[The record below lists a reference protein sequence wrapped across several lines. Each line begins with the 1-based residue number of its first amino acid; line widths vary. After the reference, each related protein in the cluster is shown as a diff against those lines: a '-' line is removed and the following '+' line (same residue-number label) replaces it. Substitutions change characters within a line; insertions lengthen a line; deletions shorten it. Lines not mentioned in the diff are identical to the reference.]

1 MIYSKKYNFL
11 YLKNKKV
18 GGSSTEICLSQIMDE
33 DAVVTPV
40 HPIDERHSPRNDEQF
55 FNHIPY
61 SELETLIENLS
72 EVDSCVVV
80 RNPYDTVMSDFFLQ
94 LEYTGNMQ
102 NYLSGDRPYFVN
114 RYFENTLREQWR
126 GWLKSTKE
134 LYSKDGV
141 IQVKNVIKYEDGIE
155 AGINQILEPKGLHLD
170 LNVYQ
175 KAHRP
180 KEITAKDVFSEE
192 QMQNI
197 SYEWAWEFHTFGYN
211 L

>member
-33 DAVVTPV
+33 DAIVTPV
-40 HPIDERHSPRNDEQF
+40 HPIDEKHNPRNHEKF
-55 FNHIPY
+55 YNHITY
-61 SELETLIENLS
+61 SELEAQIENLS
-72 EVDSCVVV
+72 DVDSCVVV
-80 RNPYDTVMSDFFLQ
+80 RNPYDVVLSDFFLQ

-102 NYLSGDRPYFVN
+102 NYLTGNKSDFVN
-114 RYFENTLREQWR
+114 KYFENTLREEWR
-126 GWLKSTKE
+126 GWLKSTKG

-141 IQVKNVIKYEDGIE
+141 IQVKNIIKYEDGIE
-155 AGINQILEPKGLHLD
+155 PGINKILEPKGLHLD

-180 KEITAKDVFSEE
+180 KEITPKDVFSEE
-192 QMQNI
+192 QMGNI
-197 SYEWAWEFHTFGYN
+197 SSEWAWEFHTFGYD